1 MNFFTTPAHRTAP
14 HTAYRA
20 AGLLAAGM
28 LALGLLTV
36 PVRAEQP
43 DSESVSV
50 SAASE
55 ADGIALDAAAFPDPA
70 FLAYV
75 HIYDTDGN
83 GFLSEAECAAVTKMD
98 IRNKDIHSLEGIG
111 CFVNLTSLNCIGN
124 ALTDLPLA
132 HLSQLTNL
140 LCNENNLTVLDL
152 SQTPALEALHCH
164 DNRLAALDVSMLP
177 HLRELA
183 CGDNQFTSLD
193 VSQNKELAYL
203 LYMGGPLQTLTLG
216 GNDALLDLWCSYS
229 LVSELDLAQA
239 PNLQI
244 LGIERSDLTFLD
256 LSGNPNLTDVMAA
269 DNQLLAIRLGSAA
282 PTLDLAAQ
290 RPVDIQIGAEETSY
304 DLTRLGLPLDPAHIS
319 DVTGAELS
327 GTVLTGL
334 SDGSVVTY
342 RYTDGSAMVEATL
355 RFQVSNAWLEP
366 LTMEDWT
373 YGEAAHLPHA
383 DAQYGQP
390 VYTYSTSAGGE
401 FTSQMPTEA
410 GTWYVRASVAPV
422 DGHAGLVA
430 VKEFHILKAQPDY
443 SLPTGLTAVYGSKL
457 ESVTPGSGFVWTT
470 PNQMVGNVGV
480 NYFAARFVPAD
491 TDNYNTVE
499 GLSIPVQV
507 TPKPASQLWVSP
519 VSSAQEE
526 AALTVKDGEII
537 LQKGTDYTVN
547 RRSENGQ
554 VTLTL
559 LFQGNYTGT
568 VLRSYSVVAPPVPA
582 PSPSPAPVPAPTPAP
597 TPLPTAPPA
606 TPVPS
611 HGAGSTA
618 TPAPS
623 PSPTPES
630 SATAQPSPTAPASTP
645 SPSDPPTDEGES
657 PSFRDGF
664 RTLVLFLV
672 VVLILAAILAS
683 LRDSSKD

>member
-1 MNFFTTPAHRTAP
+1 
-14 HTAYRA
+14 
-20 AGLLAAGM
+20 
-28 LALGLLTV
+28 
-36 PVRAEQP
+36 
-43 DSESVSV
+43 
-50 SAASE
+50 
-55 ADGIALDAAAFPDPA
+55 
-70 FLAYV
+70 
-75 HIYDTDGN
+75 
-83 GFLSEAECAAVTKMD
+83 MD
-98 IRNKDIHSLEGIG
+98 IRNKGIHSLEGIG

-244 LGIERSDLTFLD
+244 LGIERSDPD
-256 LSGNPNLTDVMAA
+256 LSGSEWQSQPHRCDGGGQPAA
-269 DNQLLAIRLGSAA
+269 GHQTGQRRPHPGSGGPAAGGYPDRCGGNQL
-282 PTLDLAAQ
+282 
-290 RPVDIQIGAEETSY
+290 RPD
-304 DLTRLGLPLDPAHIS
+304 RLGLPLDPAHIS

-327 GTVLTGL
+327 GTVLNGL
-334 SDGSVVTY
+334 FDGSVVTY

-390 VYTYSTSAGGE
+390 VYTYSTSADGE

-606 TPVPS
+606 TPTPS

-630 SATAQPSPTAPASTP
+630 SATAQPSPTAPAP

>member
-98 IRNKDIHSLEGIG
+98 IRNKGIHSLEGIG

-327 GTVLTGL
+327 GTVLAGL

-390 VYTYSTSAGGE
+390 VYTYSTSADGE

-410 GTWYVRASVAPV
+410 GTWYVRASVATV

-457 ESVTPGSGFVWTT
+457 ESVTPGSGFV
-470 PNQMVGNVGV
+470 
-480 NYFAARFVPAD
+480 
-491 TDNYNTVE
+491 
-499 GLSIPVQV
+499 
-507 TPKPASQLWVSP
+507 
-519 VSSAQEE
+519 
-526 AALTVKDGEII
+526 
-537 LQKGTDYTVN
+537 
-547 RRSENGQ
+547 
-554 VTLTL
+554 
-559 LFQGNYTGT
+559 
-568 VLRSYSVVAPPVPA
+568 
-582 PSPSPAPVPAPTPAP
+582 
-597 TPLPTAPPA
+597 
-606 TPVPS
+606 
-611 HGAGSTA
+611 
-618 TPAPS
+618 
-623 PSPTPES
+623 
-630 SATAQPSPTAPASTP
+630 
-645 SPSDPPTDEGES
+645 
-657 PSFRDGF
+657 
-664 RTLVLFLV
+664 
-672 VVLILAAILAS
+672 
-683 LRDSSKD
+683 